1 MFSSV
6 TRALDATVELQR
18 QHRQTL
24 VSHKPNQVVFILP
37 SALWPQLMAD
47 IKYLV

>member
-24 VSHKPNQVVFILP
+24 VSHKPNQVAFILP
-37 SALWPQLMAD
+37 SAFKLMAD
-47 IKYLV
+47 MKYLV